1 MHLSVRVYFNECM
14 TIVKCTIHSCLCMMK
29 ICVCIIVR
37 MSMLL
42 LPCYFTVIGTPT
54 GVTARRISYNSVN
67 VSWTAPLKGPAVAS
81 YEVFYQLTGG
91 GSIVS
96 GGNTS
101 NTELTLT
108 GLTLGSYSIFVVG
121 FGAIGE
127 PVLPSVSS
135 NITTITIGKF

>member
-1 MHLSVRVYFNECM
+1 MLFEVYTNFVLC
-14 TIVKCTIHSCLCMMK
+14 IKSSKLYSCLCTMK
-29 ICVCIIVR
+29 ICVCII

-54 GVTARRISYNSVN
+54 GVTASRIGYNSVN
-67 VSWTAPLKGPAVAS
+67 ISWMAPLKGPAVAS

-108 GLTLGSYSIFVVG
+108 GLTLGNYSFFVVG
-121 FGAIGE
+121 FGAKLE
-127 PVLPSVSS
+127 PVLPSDPS
-135 NITTITIGKF
+135 NITITTIIGEI